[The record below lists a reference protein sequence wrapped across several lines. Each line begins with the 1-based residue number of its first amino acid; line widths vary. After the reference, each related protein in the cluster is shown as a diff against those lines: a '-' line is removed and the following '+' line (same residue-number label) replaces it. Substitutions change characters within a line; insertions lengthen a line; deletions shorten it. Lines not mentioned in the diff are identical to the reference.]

1 MERPELCQ
9 SLQEHFQ
16 NACSNADLSSTD
28 SLSSQLSQSS
38 SKMSPSPRLLLDQH
52 MLRCLDCVCQHKTPC
67 FIHCMATT
75 LSTYIKVLVSQKIFS
90 LFHRLM
96 YGQLP
101 SPLFRTSGVVDQN
114 FDNNIAKLLI
124 SNKLPLF
131 IALFRGLFRA
141 YVCIWRSMYAW
152 YKGRYGLTKKVQVQ
166 YGLQFPVPALLY
178 GIFMI
183 TKLIHLIY

>member
-28 SLSSQLSQSS
+28 SLSSQLS
-38 SKMSPSPRLLLDQH
+38 PN
-52 MLRCLDCVCQHKTPC
+52 CVCHHKTPC
-67 FIHCMATT
+67 FVHCVATT
-75 LSTYIKVLVSQKIFS
+75 LSTFLKVLVSQKIFS
-90 LFHRLM
+90 LFHHLM

-141 YVCIWRSMYAW
+141 YVCMWRSMYAW

-183 TKLIHLIY
+183 TKLIHLIC